1 MDAVPRGLKQ
11 DPGPCMK
18 GLPIQGL
25 RHFLGRLAVG
35 FHTEFHNH
43 IGEVWPVV
51 QYWIQ
56 RWLIAGVK
64 TIPIHSKQVRKAS
77 SWGSVHVCSFHGCC
91 FWMVL
96 FSMQPGSTSWNPLSS
111 FTGSLHD
118 QLFEI
123 ESFGAIRWYHV
134 VSWFCQRVLFPIF
147 GASPE
152 CSQRLGRW
160 FSVVPPVWLRSRHW
174 SWWWISHLNLT

>member
-1 MDAVPRGLKQ
+1 MHGLKQ
-11 DPGPCMK
+11 DQGPCMK

-64 TIPIHSKQVRKAS
+64 TIPIHSKQVCKAS

-96 FSMQPGSTSWNPLSS
+96 LKWK
-111 FTGSLHD
+111 
-118 QLFEI
+118 
-123 ESFGAIRWYHV
+123 
-134 VSWFCQRVLFPIF
+134 VSVQFAGVSCGILVLYWFCQRVLFPIF

-152 CSQRLGRW
+152 CSHPLGPRW
-160 FSVVPPVWLRSRHW
+160 FSVVPPVWWRSRHW
-174 SWWWISHLNLT
+174 SWWWISHLNLTLPYLTYGYPMAFRPRCRGRRS